1 MAWPAS
7 LGLWS
12 DLDPWTG
19 VAHVLIPQVS
29 LGEALGA
36 GRSGRGPLDS
46 PLGSRAQTQGRALSC
61 SLCLSLRWGEG
72 TPVSLARALG
82 HRRSSGRP
90 GRKPAAWLRKD
101 EPQRPALGAGDHR
114 LSFLPSSRHLW
125 HLFWKVFLGRRNIT
139 PPPAPDSAR
148 GFWAKA
154 GAEPSCSPG
163 RGDSTCMRLLPAQE
177 LRASCRG
184 PGWPCAPEGQV
195 NRALLAS
202 LARYVLSLSPSR
214 LVGTTQAQVPAPEPL
229 ASGSGPRLVGEEE
242 PGSKDKVPL
251 SPVRTKDP
259 GSGLPR

>member
-1 MAWPAS
+1 M
-7 LGLWS
+7 
-12 DLDPWTG
+12 
-19 VAHVLIPQVS
+19 LIPQAS

-36 GRSGRGPLDS
+36 GRSGRGPPDS

-139 PPPAPDSAR
+139 PPRPPRLCAGILGESWGRAQLLSRQRRLNLHEAPASPGAQSLLQGPRVAMCPR
-148 GFWAKA
+148 RA
-154 GAEPSCSPG
+154 GEQGPSCLARSLRPVPQPEQAGGDHAGPGPCTRAAGIRLWSSPG
-163 RGDSTCMRLLPAQE
+163 R
-177 LRASCRG
+177 
-184 PGWPCAPEGQV
+184 
-195 NRALLAS
+195 
-202 LARYVLSLSPSR
+202 
-214 LVGTTQAQVPAPEPL
+214 
-229 ASGSGPRLVGEEE
+229 
-242 PGSKDKVPL
+242 
-251 SPVRTKDP
+251 
-259 GSGLPR
+259 

>member
-1 MAWPAS
+1 M
-7 LGLWS
+7 
-12 DLDPWTG
+12 
-19 VAHVLIPQVS
+19 LIPQAS

-36 GRSGRGPLDS
+36 GRSGRGPPDS

-82 HRRSSGRP
+82 HNAARDGLAASLLP
-90 GRKPAAWLRKD
+90 GCVRTSHSA
-101 EPQRPALGAGDHR
+101 
-114 LSFLPSSRHLW
+114 LPSEPVTTGCPSYPRPDTCGICFGRFFWAEGTSR
-125 HLFWKVFLGRRNIT
+125 
-139 PPPAPDSAR
+139 PPAPPGSAR